1 MHNLY
6 LGTAKHM
13 VRVWKEKGLIW
24 QEDLHLIQVKIDE
37 LNVPYG
43 VGRIPYK
50 VRSNFSGLT
59 ADQWMNWTNLYSIY
73 ALADILPPRD
83 LESLV
88 FIL

>member
-13 VRVWKEKGLIW
+13 VRVWKEKGLIR

-43 VGRIPYK
+43 VGRNCIK
-50 VRSNFSGLT
+50 
-59 ADQWMNWTNLYSIY
+59 Y
-73 ALADILPPRD
+73 ALI
-83 LESLV
+83 
-88 FIL
+88 FQG